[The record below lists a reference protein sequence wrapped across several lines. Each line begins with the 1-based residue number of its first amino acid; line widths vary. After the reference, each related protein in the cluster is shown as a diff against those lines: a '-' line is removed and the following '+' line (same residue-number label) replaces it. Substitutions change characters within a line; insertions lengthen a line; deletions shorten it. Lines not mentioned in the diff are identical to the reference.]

1 VKQLKEWKNLLKN
14 LKQKKRQK
22 KPQRRLKIMKTS
34 DIITI
39 AFERFAEEYQ
49 GTYKRLPDKNLMS
62 LAQNWLEDLATN
74 NVEVFRVAVR
84 NCIATNETG
93 FAPSLGKINAKIREI
108 CPQPST
114 LMTEAEAWQ
123 MVMNVCRC
131 GFSPPYQAGQAFDK
145 LPEAVQR
152 AVGSAN
158 HLLYLGNDCFGD
170 SLSVEHSQ
178 FLRSYREIVEDARK
192 VEAMPPDVQRLA
204 IANRQ
209 AMRPA
214 APTVQKTP
222 QLAPMELL
230 MAELGMT
237 ISR

>member
-1 VKQLKEWKNLLKN
+1 LTAQWRWHWNSKKINKQE
-14 LKQKKRQK
+14 
-22 KPQRRLKIMKTS
+22 KIMKTS
-34 DIITI
+34 DIIAI
-39 AFERFAEEYQ
+39 AFKRFELNYP
-49 GTYKRLPDKNLMS
+49 GTWKQLSAQDYFC
-62 LAQNWLEDLATN
+62 LAQDWLQDLKTPDIDI
-74 NVEVFRVAVR
+74 FTSAVR
-84 NCIATNETG
+84 TCIAENETG

-108 CPQPST
+108 CPPPST

-123 MVMNVCRC
+123 MVMSVCRC

-152 AVGSAN
+152 AIGSASQ
-158 HLLYLGNDCFGD
+158 LLYLGNDCFGD

-214 APTVQKTP
+214 APTVNNTP
-222 QLAPMELL
+222 RIAPMERVL
-230 MAELGMT
+230 AELGMT
-237 ISR
+237 FEVNNG